1 MNWRGR
7 PLTSHDVIVSTI
19 AATTT
24 RAGLT
29 VRASLDPGSYPEGVK
44 VSDDQMAALPLDR
57 HDWHGDWN
65 YTLRPE
71 HPAPPPPPR
80 PPAREPERPDWAHPA
95 LTGLDAG
102 DWTQMISALAVPYQA
117 QRDAELYIRRG
128 GPPAR
133 KPADRHP
140 PALTLAEQALATM
153 LRQRF
158 RTPQHVLAELFGVV
172 TGTIAKAER
181 QARPLL
187 EQYGPQFKPARK
199 PIKTL
204 AELTAYAAA
213 HGVDLTPKAKP
224 AR

>member
-19 AATTT
+19 TATTT

-29 VRASLDPGSYPEGVK
+29 VRAELDPGSYPEGVK
-44 VSDDQMAALPLDR
+44 ISDEQMAALPLDR

-71 HPAPPPPPR
+71 PPALAPP

-95 LTGLDAG
+95 LTGLDAS
-102 DWTQMISALAVPYQA
+102 DWDQMINALAVPYQA

-133 KPADRHP
+133 KPAGGHP
-140 PALTLAEQALATM
+140 PALTLAEQALVTV

-158 RTPQHVLAELFGVV
+158 RTPQHVLAGLFGVV
-172 TGTIAKAER
+172 AGTIAKAER
-181 QARPLL
+181 QIRPLL
-187 EQYGPQFKPARK
+187 TQAGYVIEPAGPRLG
-199 PIKTL
+199 TL
-204 AELTAYAAA
+204 TELTAYASS
-213 HGVDLTPKAKP
+213 HGIDLTAKAKS